1 MKTLPWT
8 EPGELLVLYDTFL
21 NNERRF
27 SNIYTREVIMPGPLK
42 GRDLLSIRDLSREE
56 LELVLDTARIM
67 KTRFYS
73 GERVIPV
80 LKGKSVALIFEKP
93 STRTRVSMEL
103 AVVQLGGYPLYLRRD
118 ELQLARGEPIKDTAR
133 VLSRYVDAIAARV
146 YKHESLE
153 ELAAYASVPV
163 INMLS
168 DLEHPLQAIAD
179 VLTIREKKGGIK
191 GVKVVYVGD
200 ARNNVAHSL
209 MLAVAKLGGH
219 MVLASPRQLR
229 PREDLLQAA
238 LEATKESGGTV
249 EVTEDPREAV
259 KGADVVYTDV
269 WVSMGEEAQ
278 AEEKRRL
285 LQGYQVNAELMS
297 LAANNAIFMHC
308 LPAHRGEEVTEDVI
322 EGPWS
327 VVWDQAE
334 NRLHAQ
340 KAVLALI
347 LSD

>member
-1 MKTLPWT
+1 
-8 EPGELLVLYDTFL
+8 
-21 NNERRF
+21 
-27 SNIYTREVIMPGPLK
+27 MPSPLK

-56 LELVLDTARIM
+56 MELVLDTARVM

-73 GERVIPV
+73 GERILPV
-80 LKGKSVALIFEKP
+80 LRGKSVALIFEKP
-93 STRTRVSMEL
+93 STRTRVSMEI
-103 AVVQLGGYPLYLRRD
+103 AVQQLGGYPLYLRRD

-146 YKHESLE
+146 YSHQSLE

-168 DLEHPLQAIAD
+168 DLEHPLQALAD
-179 VLTIREKKGGIK
+179 VLTIREKKSSIK

-229 PREDLLQAA
+229 PREDVLQAA
-238 LEATKESGGTV
+238 LEAAKESGATV
-249 EVTEDPREAV
+249 ELVEDPREAV

-269 WVSMGEEAQ
+269 WVSMGEESQ
-278 AEEKRRL
+278 AEEKRKL
-285 LQGYQVNAELMS
+285 LQGYQVNTDLMS

-308 LPAHRGEEVTEDVI
+308 LPAHRGEEVTEEVI